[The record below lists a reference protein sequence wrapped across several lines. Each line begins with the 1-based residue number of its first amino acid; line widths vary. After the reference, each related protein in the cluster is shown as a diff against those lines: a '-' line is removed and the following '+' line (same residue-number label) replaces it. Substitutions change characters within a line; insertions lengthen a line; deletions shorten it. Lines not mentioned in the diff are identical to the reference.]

1 MVQFDPNLSQSEST
15 VNTLY
20 DTDFYAWTQGQAE
33 LLRNHHWSKLDLP
46 NLIEEI
52 ESLGKQQRAELR
64 HRLSFLMEHLL
75 KWEYQPTKRSRSW
88 LHTIRVQRMDTLDL
102 LEENPSLQPYLLEG
116 LQKAYRKAVALA
128 AGETDL
134 PDRTFPDHCPYTLEQ
149 ILEDKFYPGEPR
161 DWVRE

>member
-20 DTDFYAWTQGQAE
+20 ETDFYAWTQGQAE

-64 HRLSFLMEHLL
+64 NRLSLLMGHLL

-88 LHTIRVQRMDTLDL
+88 LNTIRVQRMDTLEL
-102 LEENPSLQPYLLEG
+102 WEENPSLQPYLLEG
-116 LQKAYRKAVALA
+116 LQKAYRKGVALA
-128 AGETDL
+128 AGETDQ
-134 PDRTFPDHCPYTLEQ
+134 PDRTFPVDCPYTLDQ
-149 ILEDKFYPGEPR
+149 ILDDNFYPGELS

>member
-1 MVQFDPNLSQSEST
+1 MRAIGLVLPRVQFDPNPSQSEST

-20 DTDFYAWTQGQAE
+20 ETDFYAWTQGQAE

-64 HRLSFLMEHLL
+64 NPLSILMGHLL

-88 LHTIRVQRMDTLDL
+88 LNTIRVQRMDTLELSDI
-102 LEENPSLQPYLLEG
+102 SSSS
-116 LQKAYRKAVALA
+116 
-128 AGETDL
+128 
-134 PDRTFPDHCPYTLEQ
+134 
-149 ILEDKFYPGEPR
+149 
-161 DWVRE
+161 W

>member
-1 MVQFDPNLSQSEST
+1 MVQFDPNPSQSEST

-20 DTDFYAWTQGQAE
+20 EADFYAWTQGQVE

-64 HRLSFLMEHLL
+64 HRLSFLMGHLL

-88 LHTIRVQRMDTLDL
+88 LNTIRVQRMDTLEL

-134 PDRTFPDHCPYTLEQ
+134 PDRTFPVDCPYTLDQ
-149 ILEDKFYPGEPR
+149 ILDDNFYPGELS